1 MAYNVAATIKVMPE
15 GPETDLEE
23 LKANLKASMPTGSE
37 INNIVE
43 EPIGFG
49 IKAIMV
55 TALLNDD
62 EGGTEPIEEAFSKVK
77 GVESVMVID
86 VGRLG

>member
-15 GPETDLEE
+15 GPETDLEA
-23 LKANLKASMPTGSE
+23 LKANLKASMPAGSE
-37 INNIVE
+37 INKITE

-55 TALLNDD
+55 IALVNDD
-62 EGGTEPIEEAFSKVK
+62 EGGTDPIEEAFSKVE
-77 GVESVMVID
+77 GVESIMVVD